1 VEVNQL
7 LRKTYVRDGKNRL
20 IGSVTT
26 GFEGSFEALIRD
38 EHENTIGRSSE
49 RFGTTRDGHGNLISV
64 DTADPGLLLN
74 RKK

>member
-1 VEVNQL
+1 ML
-7 LRKTYVRDGKNRL
+7 KKTYVRDGKNRL

-38 EHENTIGRSSE
+38 EHENIIGRTSE

-64 DTADPGLLLN
+64 DSADPGLLLN

>member
-1 VEVNQL
+1 ML
-7 LRKTYVRDGKNRL
+7 KKTYVRDGKNRL

-38 EHENTIGRSSE
+38 EHENIIGRSSE